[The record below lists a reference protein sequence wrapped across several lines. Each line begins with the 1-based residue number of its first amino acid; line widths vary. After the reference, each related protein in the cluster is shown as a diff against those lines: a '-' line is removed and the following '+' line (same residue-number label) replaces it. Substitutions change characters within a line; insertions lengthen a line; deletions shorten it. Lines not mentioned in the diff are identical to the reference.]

1 MPDERPW
8 HRVVWRAGK
17 GEAKARRDA
26 FAELHREHA
35 SGVFNLAL
43 RLLGNRE
50 DAQDVS
56 QEVLLKAYEKLADP
70 GDLNQRAWLY
80 RVTVNACYDHLRAR
94 KRKPAVPWDP
104 ELELDLPPTID
115 RCELA
120 ELRAQITEAFRCVPP
135 AQRAAL
141 LLREIHGLHN
151 DEVAYALGVKASS
164 AEVTLVRARTSFR
177 RHFLEISGRGGVV
190 ESGTSGERRTLTAH
204 PHLGG
209 LAAAVGLPIFALKAA
224 PLPASLGL
232 SAVLASASASAGVGG
247 GAMAGVLAKVAAGLS
262 TKAAV
267 VAIGATVV
275 AGSAG
280 VYGVERAEHAGHR
293 VTVRPATPSPA
304 VPHVAA
310 TARPGRAVAARVSPT
325 GAAAPAASASSPVPS
340 PSVTPLVVGESG
352 GSASGSPSPAPSP
365 TDTAGVMPSPSPSS
379 TESASPSS
387 SPCPSPTP
395 SVSPAPSASPSA
407 VALRITL
414 AESERLVVPSALT
427 GTTAGVSKSSCGRC
441 RGGRDSRS
449 P

>member
-17 GEAKARRDA
+17 REAKARREA
-26 FAELHREHA
+26 FAELHQEHA

-56 QEVLLKAYEKLADP
+56 QDVLIKAYEKLADP
-70 GDLNQRAWLY
+70 GELNQRAWLY

-120 ELRAQITEAFRCVPP
+120 ELRGQIAEAFRCVPP

-141 LLREIHGLHN
+141 LLREIHGLHT

-177 RHFLEISGRGGVV
+177 RHFLEISGRGGVA
-190 ESGTSGERRTLTAH
+190 ESGTSAERRALTAH

-209 LAAAVGLPIFALKAA
+209 LAAAVGLPVLALKSA
-224 PLPASLGL
+224 PLPASLGV
-232 SAVLASASASAGVGG
+232 SALLASASAPAGVGG
-247 GAMAGVLAKVAAGLS
+247 GAVAGALAKIAAGLS

-280 VYGVERAEHAGHR
+280 VYSVEHAEQARHR
-293 VTVRPATPSPA
+293 VTARPASVLPVAS
-304 VPHVAA
+304 HVAA
-310 TARPGRAVAARVSPT
+310 AAHQSGVSQTGPRVSPT
-325 GAAAPAASASSPVPS
+325 GAGTPVAAASSQTPS

-352 GSASGSPSPAPSP
+352 GSPGVTPSP
-365 TDTAGVMPSPSPSS
+365 TPTDTPSATPAPSPSS
-379 TESASPSS
+379 TESTTPSPSA
-387 SPCPSPTP
+387 CPTPSASPTP
-395 SVSPAPSASPSA
+395 STTPAPSDAPSPPGSPS
-407 VALRITL
+407 
-414 AESERLVVPSALT
+414 PSPSDSSS
-427 GTTAGVSKSSCGRC
+427 AG
-441 RGGRDSRS
+441 

>member
-17 GEAKARRDA
+17 GEAKARREA
-26 FAELHREHA
+26 FAALHREHA
-35 SGVFNLAL
+35 SGIFNLAL

-56 QEVLLKAYEKLADP
+56 QEVLIKAYEKLADP
-70 GDLNQRAWLY
+70 GELNQRAWLY

-115 RCELA
+115 RAELA
-120 ELRAQITEAFRCVPP
+120 ELRGQITEAFRCVPP

-141 LLREIHGLHN
+141 LLREIHGLHT

-177 RHFLEISGRGGVV
+177 RHFLEISGRGMV
-190 ESGTSGERRTLTAH
+190 ESGSAAERTGRTVHADLA
-204 PHLGG
+204 G
-209 LAAAVGLPIFALKAA
+209 LAAAVGLPVLALKAA
-224 PLPASLGL
+224 PLPASLGV
-232 SAVLASASASAGVGG
+232 SALLTSVSASAGVGG
-247 GAMAGVLAKVAAGLS
+247 GAVAGALAKIAAGLS

-280 VYGVERAEHAGHR
+280 VYGVEHAEHARHR
-293 VTVRPATPSPA
+293 VSAWPATPSPA
-304 VPHVAA
+304 LSQAAA
-310 TARPGRAVAARVSPT
+310 TAQQANVAKSRPQVSPT
-325 GAAAPAASASSPVPS
+325 GLATPVAAASGLAPS
-340 PSVTPLVVGESG
+340 PSATPLVVGESG
-352 GSASGSPSPAPSP
+352 GSPSVTPSP
-365 TDTAGVMPSPSPSS
+365 TPADTTSATPAPSPSS
-379 TESASPSS
+379 TESATPSPSA
-387 SPCPSPTP
+387 CPMPSASPTP
-395 SVSPAPSASPSA
+395 SASPMPSTSPAPSDAPSPPGSPS
-407 VALRITL
+407 
-414 AESERLVVPSALT
+414 PSP
-427 GTTAGVSKSSCGRC
+427 SDSS
-441 RGGRDSRS
+441 SAM